1 MTLRSRRPLLIAA
14 LVLFALAFLLAAFLV
29 QQAAAAGCDY
39 TVQPGDTEYHIA
51 TTHSESVAQLQ
62 ADNGLTGT
70 TIEAGECLT
79 LTGKNTETI
88 PAPISSV
95 FLPPV
100 SPYSFAGH
108 AFTVIDTPVAG
119 GDMLHD
125 ATLLYHLLIPGYT
138 VYGGHAD
145 AAGIYI
151 AELRLGDVVTLA
163 GRQYT
168 VWRIRTV
175 DGYAI
180 PVSWGETL
188 LYTCALQADPATPQ
202 TLVVEVH

>member
-1 MTLRSRRPLLIAA
+1 MKLYNHRPLLIAA

-39 TVQPGDTEYHIA
+39 TVQLGDT
-51 TTHSESVAQLQ
+51 
-62 ADNGLTGT
+62 
-70 TIEAGECLT
+70 
-79 LTGKNTETI
+79 
-88 PAPISSV
+88 
-95 FLPPV
+95 
-100 SPYSFAGH
+100 
-108 AFTVIDTPVAG
+108 
-119 GDMLHD
+119 
-125 ATLLYHLLIPGYT
+125 
-138 VYGGHAD
+138 
-145 AAGIYI
+145 
-151 AELRLGDVVTLA
+151 VTLA

-202 TLVVEVH
+202 TLVVEVR